1 MDKYI
6 KNKSLEKENY
16 FSFETYRQL
25 MSELSNIK
33 F

>member
-6 KNKSLEKENY
+6 KNQLCEKENY
-16 FSFETYRQL
+16 FSFETYRHL
-25 MSELSNIK
+25 MAELSNIK